1 MTEHKP
7 HKWQKEIVAW
17 AGGAKVDHRY
27 GGWADNEWE
36 LVPQGTTPAWDN
48 PNYEFRLHD
57 PYREFREA
65 EKRGNVVEYRDFCGD
80 WRPMR
85 PDTGFTA
92 DPKNYRIAEPEP
104 KERVVFC
111 KVKSV
116 SENHPYVSRYANVT
130 IDDYGNVIKIE
141 IV

>member
-7 HKWQKEIVAW
+7 HKWHDLIVAW
-17 AGGAKVDHRY
+17 AGGARVERRQRGVALGLWTLCPDSITPNWSDH
-27 GGWADNEWE
+27 D
-36 LVPQGTTPAWDN
+36 L
-48 PNYEFRLHD
+48 EFRLHD
-57 PYREFREA
+57 P
-65 EKRGNVVEYRDFCGD
+65 
-80 WRPMR
+80 
-85 PDTGFTA
+85 
-92 DPKNYRIAEPEP
+92 YRIAEPEP

-130 IDDYGNVIKIE
+130 IADYGNVIKIE